1 MTRIRVGKRG
11 VIVIPADVRRKLG
24 IEDGMT
30 LELEVKHNALI
41 LKVRDLWIDLRKR
54 GKKLKVDIEEAERE
68 ADEEEEL
75 WLKRV
80 E

>member
-11 VIVIPADVRRKLG
+11 VIVTPADVRRKLG

-30 LELEVKHNALI
+30 LELEVKHNTLI
-41 LKVRDLWIDLRKR
+41 LKICDLWTDLRKR
-54 GKKLKVDIEEAERE
+54 GKKLKVDLEEAERE
-68 ADEEEEL
+68 VDEEEEL

-80 E
+80 K